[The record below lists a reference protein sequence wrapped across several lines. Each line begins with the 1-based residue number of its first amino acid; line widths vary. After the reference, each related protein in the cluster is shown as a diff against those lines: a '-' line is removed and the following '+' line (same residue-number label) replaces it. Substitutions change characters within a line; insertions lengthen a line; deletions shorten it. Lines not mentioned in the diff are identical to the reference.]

1 MSFVWMASVFALVA
15 EVTDKPS
22 SYALIFRSRRRRW
35 INRDQSNDDGS
46 RGR

>member
-1 MSFVWMASVFALVA
+1 MSAFGMASVFALVA

-35 INRDQSNDDGS
+35 IHRDKSNDDS
-46 RGR
+46 WRGR